1 MYTCQSRLHGR
12 GNRSPL
18 SHPNWGYSQSGGF
31 RGMVRSHGHRREK
44 VKNLSGCWR
53 LSSAGVGMGAEHNR
67 GEREMQI
74 LLKEKGRCN
83 IEPSR
88 AWKLGSTRYKY
99 TAHLRANIKN
109 MVHPAGC
116 LRTYMDD
123 EVGLLISWGP
133 WPK

>member
-1 MYTCQSRLHGR
+1 MGSECIPAKAASMAGEIEA
-12 GNRSPL
+12 RSL
-18 SHPNWGYSQSGGF
+18 TRIGVALRAEGSE
-31 RGMVRSHGHRREK
+31 GMVRPHGHRREK

-88 AWKLGSTRYKY
+88 A
-99 TAHLRANIKN
+99 
-109 MVHPAGC
+109 
-116 LRTYMDD
+116 
-123 EVGLLISWGP
+123 
-133 WPK
+133 